1 MATKVTRFTTHYL
14 VNEPGLG
21 LFDVVDDLSTIEY
34 KTEEK
39 IRLGYIFDKDTD
51 TVRIPVGVGDDY
63 IKSVFNV
70 NEIHQGTVTPFTNS
84 NYKMLNQPTARQT
97 KVIAGIVDILKE
109 KTQVLCDL
117 PTGCVDEETEFYSV
131 KDMKWIKIKD
141 YKPGMLVRTVKYN
154 KFVSFDSYDFIDE
167 KPLDFIKKKAD
178 KFYAIKN
185 NDIDMVLSPEHNI
198 VYFENNELKKI
209 QLQKLLKVKNFELEI
224 PVRFNIEC
232 RSDVFRYEKTTME
245 NNSHGWYNK
254 YTDRVIADYKQ
265 LFFIRNGISTQQEEC
280 NGTFYLRTNKSK
292 ITITHKDIKEIKV
305 KDDEHKYCFTMPNGM
320 WLMRRNGKVCL
331 TGNSGKTF
339 TATYLISAMKLK
351 ALIIVGTDNLRKQW
365 VESFLKHTDIPEK
378 RILLMEGAKSFGYNY
393 PDKDI
398 FITTH
403 HTIRSILPLNDKK
416 EIEDSENPENV
427 NPLSM
432 VNQRTVIQFNKWLA
446 ENGIGVK
453 VFDEAD
459 LETASMFKI
468 DMLSSVMRTIYLTAT
483 DYKSSQHDDRVF
495 QLCLKNVEKFGSE
508 YFADIIPDRTARLA
522 VFHSKPGQTL
532 YARAMSF
539 SNDFS
544 PVKYCEYLFMYR
556 QEVLMDFC
564 DYAKQLWEFCKTKHN
579 PKARLLITVS
589 RKAYCFILRDMLM
602 ERWGMTL
609 KDIGVFN
616 SAVDPKWK
624 QLEFNK
630 PIIIS
635 TLKSMGRGTDAPNL
649 MVQYD
654 SEPYSSESM
663 FYQAVGRTARNGS
676 KGYYIAHYDL
686 SYLFISKS
694 YQKKKKVLKK
704 LFKEYEVKN
713 KHYDF
718 DVIDRLEA
726 KKISNRF
733 RIKWYKYL
741 KEDDSKRKNFKKIYS
756 DED

>member
-70 NEIHQGTVTPFTNS
+70 NEIHQGTVTPFSNS
-84 NYKMLNQPTARQT
+84 NYKMINQPTARQT

-141 YKPGMLVRTVKYN
+141 YKPGMRVRTVEFNTNSGEYA
-154 KFVSFDSYDFIDE
+154 FIDLM
-167 KPLDFIKKKAD
+167 PLDYIEKEAD
-178 KFYAIKN
+178 KFYSIKSH
-185 NDIDMVLSPEHNI
+185 DVDMVLSPEHNI
-198 VYFENNELKKI
+198 VYYDKDSKLQKI
-209 QLQKLLKVKNFELEI
+209 QLSNLLRMTDFELDI
-224 PVRFNIEC
+224 PTHFN
-232 RSDVFRYEKTTME
+232 KT
-245 NNSHGWYNK
+245 NNSLYEMTKNLYNNEHGWFVKDNK
-254 YTDRVIADYKQ
+254 HCLSDHSQFAFMLHGVSA
-265 LFFIRNGISTQQEEC
+265 QQEKV
-280 NGTFYLRTNKSK
+280 NDNYYLRVNKGK
-292 ITITHKDIKEIKV
+292 ISITKKDMKEIKIV
-305 KDDEHKYCFTMPNGM
+305 EGTKKYCFTMRTGT
-320 WLMRRNGKVCL
+320 WLMRRNGKICL

-432 VNQRTVIQFNKWLA
+432 VNQRTVIQFNKWLT

-741 KEDDSKRKNFKKIYS
+741 KEDDNKRKNFKKIYA